1 MADCD
6 GVISQMFIYP
16 VKSCAGI
23 AINEAH
29 LNATGLAY
37 DREWMIVDQDGMFLT
52 QRQIPHM
59 VWITPELTSHSL
71 KLKAPDQP
79 ALEIDFNQR
88 GAQRSVTVW
97 RDTLLAD
104 DMGDE
109 AAAWLDH
116 YLAVPGKK
124 FRLVRFSKTATR
136 ISSKDWT
143 KNVDALNMFSDGFA
157 ILIATQRSLDVLNER
172 LLERGHE
179 AVDML
184 RFRPNLVIEDL
195 EAHTEDDLR
204 NIQIRTASG
213 LIELALVKPCP
224 RCPIPNINPYTASS
238 SHEVM
243 DTLATYRSL
252 AHMDGAV
259 CFGMNAIVLSGAGHA
274 IHVGQHFD
282 ADYAI

>member
-1 MADCD
+1 
-6 GVISQMFIYP
+6 
-16 VKSCAGI
+16 
-23 AINEAH
+23 
-29 LNATGLAY
+29 
-37 DREWMIVDQDGMFLT
+37 MIVDQDGIFLT

-59 VWITPELTSHSL
+59 VWITPELTSHYL
-71 KLKAPDQP
+71 KLKAPDQTT
-79 ALEIDFNQR
+79 LEIDLNQR

-124 FRLVRFSKTATR
+124 FRLVRFAKTATR
-136 ISSKDWT
+136 FSSKDWT
-143 KNVDALNMFSDGFA
+143 KDIDALNMFSDGFA
-157 ILIATQRSLDVLNER
+157 ILIATQRSLDALNER

-195 EAHTEDDLR
+195 EAHTEDDLS
-204 NIQIRTASG
+204 NIQIRTPSG

-252 AHMDGAV
+252 THMDGAV

-274 IHVGQHFD
+274 IHVGQRFD